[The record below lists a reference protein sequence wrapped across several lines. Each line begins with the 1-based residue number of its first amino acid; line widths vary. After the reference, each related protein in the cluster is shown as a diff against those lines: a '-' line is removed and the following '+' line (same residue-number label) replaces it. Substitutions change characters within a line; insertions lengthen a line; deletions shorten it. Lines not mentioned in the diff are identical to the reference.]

1 MGGEAGRAAGLRW
14 GAAGVGERFERVF
27 GMENE
32 GCYAQALDGKKKQVP
47 AVTSN
52 AGHALWAGIAR
63 PDRARRVGERPMAPD
78 MFSGW
83 GGRTLSSTDPTYT
96 PMSYHNRSVRPPGN
110 PPTPHSFLR
119 YGFRGEAH
127 PIVEPLHEAG

>member
-63 PDRARRVGERPMAPD
+63 PGRARRVAERLMAPD
-78 MFSGW
+78 MFSGC
-83 GGRTLSSTDPTYT
+83 GVRTLSSTYT
-96 PMSYHNRSVRPPGN
+96 TDNPMSYHNRSVWPHDNSLIAQGFVRDGFPEKGN
-110 PPTPHSFLR
+110 PVVQNAIT
-119 YGFRGEAH
+119 
-127 PIVEPLHEAG
+127 